1 MPLENEEVSQ
11 KDLCR
16 ITGLTDRRHRQLA
29 EAGAFPGPID
39 GKWKLLEVFQG
50 LLRHYRTAAERKTDA
65 LAAEELRRTR
75 AEADLAEMKRD
86 RMAGRLIELDAA
98 AELWTEALG
107 EIRNVIAT
115 FDLPKE
121 MRARLM
127 ASVREIPLRDYQT
140 KNDATTERS
149 ESPRASDATA
159 DAD

>member
-11 KDLCR
+11 KELCR

-29 EAGAFPGPID
+29 DAGAIPHPID
-39 GKWKLLEVFQG
+39 GKWKVLEVFSG
-50 LLRHYRTAAERKTDA
+50 LLRYYRTAAERKTDA

-75 AEADLAEMKRD
+75 AEADLSEMKRD
-86 RMAGRLIELDAA
+86 RMAGKLIELEAA
-98 AELWTEALG
+98 AELWAEALG
-107 EIRNVIAT
+107 EMRNVIAT

-127 ASVREIPLRDYQT
+127 ASVREIPLTDYQSA
-140 KNDATTERS
+140 NDETNDRS
-149 ESPRASDATA
+149 QAPRPPDSAA